1 METSQRSKL
10 VRLLVTLALCN
21 LALGVLMAIAGLQGV
36 FWGTL
41 AEAGER
47 LQQSRTGIA
56 LPKEY
61 MATPLYFWWQV
72 IQIAVGLGLILGA
85 AAMVQRM
92 PGGRVLNVFV
102 AAGGMGLFLVA
113 IFGGLLEGPRDWGW
127 ALIRMGYLT
136 ALVVLLWQRRV
147 RELWRRPIEAS
158 E

>member
-1 METSQRSKL
+1 METSERSKL

-21 LALGVLMAIAGLQGV
+21 LALGVLMAIAGLQGI

-41 AEAGER
+41 AEAGGR

-56 LPKEY
+56 LPEEY
-61 MATPLYFWWQV
+61 LATPLHFWWQV
-72 IQIAVGLGLILGA
+72 VQVAVGLGLIVGA

-102 AAGGMGLFLVA
+102 AAGGMGLFVVA
-113 IFGGLLEGPRDWGW
+113 IFGGLLEGPSDWGW
-127 ALIRMGYLT
+127 ALIRMGYLV
-136 ALVVLLWQRRV
+136 ALVALLWQRRV
-147 RELWRRPIEAS
+147 KELWRRPIEAS